1 MLPSELLRTRINRG
15 KITPLFCTAT
25 SGSGTDYDLASRLV
39 EFFTDAQKDR
49 QRKGDLLQKIGSLES
64 EHDYK
69 LVRGLSALL
78 ERRCIFGR
86 SNTSSSSSSV
96 SVATPMLIRQK
107 LFEESARRGL
117 ALSGLQRQDIIRQ
130 TATRMHISSDD
141 VEAIMWSDKDENLIL
156 TRFDPISTKD
166 LILWY
171 NLSLFQTLLFRCAR
185 LEFYVKGGVHWK
197 QVLRNVKRYGLMY
210 HLEYH
215 SGNDPDGD
223 DSVKCVL
230 EGPLSLFRMTDRY
243 GTSMAKL
250 LPSIVRTPA
259 WKITGS
265 IVKRTDDGQ
274 KIYSFELSNQDT
286 GEFLRPT
293 IDSTR
298 PDSGNA
304 GNGDGGDGA
313 YDSSAEAAFAK
324 KFYQHFDQ
332 SDKFGWRISREPDPL
347 VAGGKAMIPDFLFER
362 FGRKVYF
369 EIVGFWTREYLERKA
384 EKLQA
389 LLDGSG
395 DKNDRGVDLLVAI
408 NSELACSRIETI
420 SKERIFT
427 FQKDVSIKP
436 VLEHLKKI
444 DAEIVEEK
452 IHTRIRLDGNRPDL
466 ISIKQVAL
474 ENSLPEAAALKILLA
489 DYPGDYVAVGPYLI
503 SKEKIKAADD
513 SLGGV
518 SRFVDA
524 CQILAS
530 QKIPDSCHA
539 SLLSKMGYD
548 VVWEDL
554 DPDNARISKGRMS

>member
-1 MLPSELLRTRINRG
+1 MLPYELLRARISRG
-15 KITPLFCTAT
+15 RITPLFCAAAP
-25 SGSGTDYDLASRLV
+25 GSGTDYDLASRV
-39 EFFTDAQKDR
+39 VAFFANAQEGR
-49 QRKGDLLQKIGSLES
+49 QCKGDLLQKIGSLES

-78 ERRCIFGR
+78 ERRCVFGR
-86 SNTSSSSSSV
+86 SNMSSSV
-96 SVATPMLIRQK
+96 STPMLIRRK

-130 TATRMHISSDD
+130 TAAQMHVSPDG
-141 VEAIMWSDKDENLIL
+141 VESIMWSDKDENLVL
-156 TRFDPISTKD
+156 ARFDAIGAKD

-185 LEFYVKGGVHWK
+185 LEFYVKGGVYWK
-197 QVLRNVKRYGLMY
+197 QVLRNVKKYGLMY
-210 HLEYH
+210 TLEYH
-215 SGNDPDGD
+215 RGNGSDGD
-223 DSVKCVL
+223 DSIKCVL

-250 LPSIVRTPA
+250 LPSIVRTSV

-265 IVKRTDDGQ
+265 IVKKTDDGQ
-274 KIYSFELSNQDT
+274 KIYSFELSSKGT

-293 IDSTR
+293 IDSAR
-298 PDSGNA
+298 RDGGNA
-304 GNGDGGDGA
+304 KNGGGGGDSV
-313 YDSSAEAAFAK
+313 YDSSTEAAFAK

-332 SDKFGWRISREPDPL
+332 DDKLGWRISREPDPL

-369 EIVGFWTREYLERKA
+369 EIVGFWTKEYLERKGD
-384 EKLQA
+384 KIQA

-395 DKNDRGVDLLVAI
+395 KNGKGADLLVAI

-436 VLEHLKKI
+436 VLEHLRKI

-452 IHTRIRLDGNRPDL
+452 SHTKIRLGKDHRDL
-466 ISIKQVAL
+466 ISIRQIAL
-474 ENSLPEAAALKILLA
+474 ENSIPEDAVLKIILA
-489 DYPGDYVAVGPYLI
+489 DYPGDYIAVGSYLI
-503 SKEKIKAADD
+503 SREKIKATDD
-513 SLGGV
+513 HLGGV
-518 SRFVDA
+518 SRFADV
-524 CQILAS
+524 CRILAS

-539 SLLSKMGYD
+539 ALLSKMGYD

-554 DPDNARISKGRMS
+554 DPDNARVSKGGA